1 MSFNDLEFQRIEA
14 YTLQLEQIPLEEFET
29 SAEARATFIRILKEA
44 KDDIPWIVYL
54 VHDVQENL
62 EAENLEEEDD
72 MEEEYRAL
80 DEAFIA
86 RGISV
91 RDRFAAC
98 YARIQEIVL
107 HEGHE
112 ELDELDIKDAF
123 ADAVCVEDALAEE
136 LTHQ

>member
-1 MSFNDLEFQRIEA
+1 MSFIDSEFNRIEA
-14 YTLQLEQIPLEEFET
+14 YTQQLEQIPLEDFET
-29 SAEARATFIRILKEA
+29 SAAARATFIGILKQA
-44 KDDIPWIVYL
+44 KDDIPWIVEQVL
-54 VHDVQENL
+54 DRQEIM
-62 EAENLEEEDD
+62 EESED
-72 MEEEYRAL
+72 EEYRAL

-91 RDRFAAC
+91 RNRFAMC
-98 YARIQEIVL
+98 YNTINEIVL

-136 LTHQ
+136 LTHS

>member
-1 MSFNDLEFQRIEA
+1 MSFCDEEFDRIEA
-14 YTLQLEQIPLEEFET
+14 YTIQLEQIPLEEFET
-29 SAEARATFIRILKEA
+29 SAAARATFIGILKEA
-44 KDDIPWIVYL
+44 KDDIPWL
-54 VHDVQENL
+54 VEQVLNRQEIM
-62 EAENLEEEDD
+62 EESEEEEN
-72 MEEEYRAL
+72 MEEYRAD

-98 YARIQEIVL
+98 YAPIQEIVL

-123 ADAVCVEDALAEE
+123 TDAVCVEDALAED
-136 LTHQ
+136 LTHS

>member
-1 MSFNDLEFQRIEA
+1 M
-14 YTLQLEQIPLEEFET
+14 EE
-29 SAEARATFIRILKEA
+29 S
-44 KDDIPWIVYL
+44 
-54 VHDVQENL
+54 
-62 EAENLEEEDD
+62 ED
-72 MEEEYRAL
+72 EEYRAL

-91 RDRFAAC
+91 RNRFAMC
-98 YARIQEIVL
+98 YNTINEIVL

-136 LTHQ
+136 LTHS

>member
-1 MSFNDLEFQRIEA
+1 MSFINSEIQRIEA
-14 YTLQLEQIPLEEFET
+14 YTIQLEQIPLKEFET

-44 KDDIPWIVYL
+44 KDDIPWIVERVL
-54 VHDVQENL
+54 DRQEIM
-62 EAENLEEEDD
+62 EEDD

-91 RDRFAAC
+91 RNRFAAC

-123 ADAVCVEDALAEE
+123 ADAVCVEDALAEV

>member
-1 MSFNDLEFQRIEA
+1 MSFINSEIQRIDA
-14 YTLQLEQIPLEEFET
+14 YTNQLEQIPLKEFET

-44 KDDIPWIVYL
+44 KDDIPWIVERVL
-54 VHDVQENL
+54 DRQEIMEEENL
-62 EAENLEEEDD
+62 E
-72 MEEEYRAL
+72 EEEYRAL

-91 RDRFAAC
+91 RNRFAAC

-123 ADAVCVEDALAEE
+123 ADAVCVEDALAEV

>member
-1 MSFNDLEFQRIEA
+1 MSFSDLEFQRIQA

-29 SAEARATFIRILKEA
+29 SAAARATFIRILKEA
-44 KDDIPWIVYL
+44 KDDIPWIVERVL
-54 VHDVQENL
+54 DRQEIM
-62 EAENLEEEDD
+62 EEDD

-91 RDRFAAC
+91 RNRFAAC

-123 ADAVCVEDALAEE
+123 ADAVCVEDALAEV